1 MRRKKLLTLDQLV
14 EFCDNHKFYNFN
26 SSENGHKIYVQ
37 VPNTMEFIQDDNEKD
52 FMKEGLMFCP
62 VRVCHTLN
70 NRNNSFISEANM
82 KKALP
87 SLAYRPLLGMIHQ
100 LDDGSWDFHSHDMEI
115 VETDDNNYEY
125 EYLESQIGTFTADKP
140 QLVYDK
146 ELDKTYLESVVAI
159 PEEYSRAAEI
169 IRRKGGTKVS
179 CELAIDKMSYDA
191 EKKWLVIEDFIFS
204 GVTCLGSEKDGTEIR
219 EGMEGSR
226 LAIEDFQNNSLFSEY
241 DNKLIETLAK
251 LNETL
256 SNFNIDQNIQ
266 KGGLKMTKF
275 EELLDKYGK
284 SLDDITFD
292 YEGLT
297 DEELEAKFAEA
308 FFDGED
314 PADPENP
321 DTPGGDT
328 PGGTTPG
335 SDTPGSD
342 TPGSDT
348 PGGTTPA
355 TDPTPEPT
363 EADQTAATAAATL
376 ISALTDESTELE
388 VAAAREAY
396 DALTDIQKGLIS
408 EEVLA
413 VLTGQEYRITEEIN
427 LKIDDTET
435 PESKKI
441 AKNSAIPESY
451 SITMSDGTTKTFALS
466 LQDKISALT
475 VLVNE
480 TYGEADDC
488 WYDVI
493 VYDKN
498 IVMTDWWSGKAFRQD
513 YKVRSGVYS
522 LVGDRVEVHS
532 IFVTVDEEK
541 ALDELKA
548 NFASTSE
555 ELEKYH
561 EAEERAKK
569 QDVLNSE
576 DYELIVDKN
585 EYKEIDI
592 EKYSLDELKH
602 YLDEILLKYVKEG
615 NLNFA
620 KKSEDSK
627 EPTKKLFGI
636 PTQKKKG
643 RYGSIFKKDK

>member
-1 MRRKKLLTLDQLV
+1 MRKKKLLTLDQLV
-14 EFCDNHKFYNFN
+14 DFCSNHKLYNFN
-26 SSENGHKIYVQ
+26 SVDTGHKIYVQ
-37 VPNTMEFIQDDNEKD
+37 VPDMIEFAKDDDDSD

-62 VRVCHTLN
+62 VRICHTLN
-70 NRNNSFISEANM
+70 NRNGSFISEANM

-100 LDDGSWDFHSHDMEI
+100 LEDGSYDFHAHDIEI
-115 VETDDNNYEY
+115 VETDDGDYEF

-140 QLVYDK
+140 KLVYDDESK
-146 ELDKTYLESVVAI
+146 KTYVEAVVAI

-169 IRRKGGTKVS
+169 IKRKEGTKVS

-191 EKKWLVIEDFIFS
+191 DNKWLVLEDFIFS
-204 GVTCLGSEKDGTEIR
+204 GVTCLGKEKDGKEIK

-226 LAIEDFQNNSLFSEY
+226 LAIEDFQNNSLFNQY
-241 DNKLIETLAK
+241 NKDAKLIETLAK

-275 EELLDKYGK
+275 EELLAQYNK

-292 YEGLT
+292 YDGLT
-297 DEELEAKFAEA
+297 DEELEAKFAEL
-308 FFDGED
+308 FDGED
-314 PADPENP
+314 PGAEE
-321 DTPGGDT
+321 PGGQET
-328 PGGTTPG
+328 VGQEQGGQEQGGG
-335 SDTPGSD
+335 SDPVTP
-342 TPGSDT
+342 
-348 PGGTTPA
+348 
-355 TDPTPEPT
+355 PEPT
-363 EADQTAATAAATL
+363 EEDQTAATAVATS
-376 ISALTDESTELE
+376 IGALTDDSTELE
-388 VAAAREAY
+388 IAAVREAY
-396 DALTDIQKGLIS
+396 DALTDIQKGLVS
-408 EEVLA
+408 AEVLA
-413 VLTGQEYRITEEIN
+413 VLTAQETRVVEEKN
-427 LKIDDTET
+427 LSIDDSET

-441 AKNSAIPESY
+441 ADEYSVIPESY
-451 SITMSDGTTKTFALS
+451 SITMSDGTVKTFALS

-480 TYGEADDC
+480 TYGESDDC

-498 IVMTDWWSGKAFRQD
+498 IVMSDWWSGKAYRQD

-522 LVGDRVEVHS
+522 LVGDRVSVHS
-532 IFVTVDEEK
+532 IYVTDDEEK

-561 EAEERAKK
+561 EAEEKAKK
-569 QDVLNSE
+569 HEVLASE
-576 DYELIVDKN
+576 DYTLIVDKD
-585 EYKEIDI
+585 EYKQIDI
-592 EKYSLDELKH
+592 DNYSLDELKH
-602 YLDEILLKYVKEG
+602 HLDEILLKYVKEG
-615 NLNFA
+615 NINFA
-620 KKSEDSK
+620 AKSEEK
-627 EPTKKLFGI
+627 EEPHKKLFGI